1 MDFSDCLGTRS
12 SWKGTA
18 SAVPQII
25 LSQTAL
31 QAPEKA
37 SFSRDGL
44 QRLLGNAVLVEGHGF
59 SRAANNTAADG
70 FTDRRKSQL
79 FEGMDFRDC
88 LGTRS
93 SWKGTSF
100 SRASKWNFHRQ
111 LYQPHKKPAF
121 RGMDFSD
128 CLGTRSSWKGTASAV
143 PQIILS
149 QTALQAPEKASFS

>member
-70 FTDRRKSQL
+70 FTSRRKSQL

-93 SWKGTSF
+93 SWKGT
-100 SRASKWNFHRQ
+100 
-111 LYQPHKKPAF
+111 
-121 RGMDFSD
+121 
-128 CLGTRSSWKGTASAV
+128 ASAV
-143 PQIILS
+143 PQIKLS
-149 QTALQAPEKASFS
+149 QTALQAPEKACFSRDGLQRLLGNTVLVEGHRFRRAAHKK

>member
-1 MDFSDCLGTRS
+1 
-12 SWKGTA
+12 
-18 SAVPQII
+18 
-25 LSQTAL
+25 
-31 QAPEKA
+31 
-37 SFSRDGL
+37 
-44 QRLLGNAVLVEGHGF
+44 
-59 SRAANNTAADG
+59 
-70 FTDRRKSQL
+70 
-79 FEGMDFRDC
+79 
-88 LGTRS
+88 

-149 QTALQAPEKASFS
+149 QTALQAPEKASFSRDGLQRLLGNAVLVEGVGFIGAANNTAADGF